1 MLYKNIFVQSLLT
14 ILLLSPSQAHQPT
27 PAEDPIMEHLA
38 DAYAWHFTTIDHKH
52 ITLYLPVIIY
62 KKGSGL
68 YVFSS
73 KNLWDKHHQTV
84 PYQGFKLNHKK
95 IKSIDGT
102 KIYDVSI
109 TKNVAS
115 MLISMLLLLLLFLSM
130 ANYYKR
136 NQGRPPRGA
145 WVLLAYFIDLVRD
158 HIVTPNIDEK
168 HRLRFTP
175 YLLTL
180 FFFIWLNNLMGLLPG
195 AANVTGN
202 LSVTFVLALFA
213 FLITN
218 LHGTSYY
225 WNHIFNPPG
234 VPKWV
239 LPIIVPIELL
249 GVFIKPFTLMLRL
262 FANML
267 AGHLVLLNIIWLIFI
282 LKSILV
288 PIISV
293 SLSVFMLLIK
303 LFVAFFQSYI
313 FVFLLA
319 KYLGTAS
326 HTKSIQTI
334 DKKVI

>member
-1 MLYKNIFVQSLLT
+1 MLYKNMIVKSLLS
-14 ILLLSPSQAHQPT
+14 ILLLSPLQAHQATT
-27 PAEDPIMEHLA
+27 PADDPIMHHLK
-38 DAYAWHFTTIDHKH
+38 DDYAWHVTKDV
-52 ITLYLPVIIY
+52 TLYLPVLIY
-62 KKGSGL
+62 RKGNGWH
-68 YVFSS
+68 VFSS
-73 KNLWDKHHQTV
+73 KHLWDKHHKPV
-84 PYQGFKLNHKK
+84 PYEGFILDHGK
-95 IKSIDGT
+95 IKSVDGA
-102 KIYDVSI
+102 KIYDISI

-115 MLISMLLLLLLFLSM
+115 MLISMLLLFLLFLGM
-130 ANYYKR
+130 ASYYKR
-136 NQGRPPRGA
+136 NQGGYPRGA
-145 WVLLAYFIDLVRD
+145 WVVLAYLIDLVRN
-158 HIVTPNIDEK
+158 HIVKPNIDEK
-168 HRLRFTP
+168 DRLRFTP

-225 WNHIFNPPG
+225 WSHIFNPPG
-234 VPKWV
+234 VPKWI
-239 LPIIVPIELL
+239 LPIMVPIELL
-249 GVFIKPFTLMLRL
+249 GIFTKPFTLMLRL
-262 FANML
+262 FSNML

-293 SLSVFMLLIK
+293 SLGVFMLIIK
-303 LFVAFFQSYI
+303 LFVAFLQSYI

-326 HTKSIQTI
+326 HTKSVHTI
-334 DKKVI
+334 DKKII